1 MTHYDVLGVRP
12 DAPPEE
18 VHRAY
23 LALARRHHPDRRG
36 GDDRRMR
43 TINEAWATL
52 GDPARRRQYDLGQVA
67 PPRPAPAASGAW
79 SADPDSVW
87 GRDRAG
93 SDALDP
99 DLDPDDRILRV
110 TVAIPRWLALLPP
123 SLFVAS
129 LVLGFGG
136 MLFGPGVLA
145 LAFMAFVLSI
155 LLFLASPFVALYSSR
170 RPDRSNR

>member
-12 DAPPEE
+12 DAPPDE

-23 LALARRHHPDRRG
+23 LALARRHHPDRSG
-36 GDDRRMR
+36 GDDHRMR

-52 GDPARRRQYDLGQVA
+52 GDPTRRRQYDLVQLA
-67 PPRPAPAASGAW
+67 PPRPAPPTSGAW
-79 SADPDSVW
+79 TADPDSVW

-93 SDALDP
+93 FDEDP

-110 TVAIPRWLALLPP
+110 TVAVPRWLSLLPP
-123 SLFVAS
+123 ALFVAS

-136 MLFGPGVLA
+136 MLFGPAVFA
-145 LAFMAFVLSI
+145 LSLMAFVLSI
-155 LLFLASPFVALYSSR
+155 LLFLASPFVALYASR